1 MSSVLEGVDK
11 RTQMVGQNRLELL
24 LFGLGRKQIFG
35 INVFKVREVIQCPPL
50 AHLPRAHPSV
60 CGVATIRGKTLPVI
74 DLSLAIGGRPLDD
87 LSNCFVIVTEY
98 NRSVQGLLVKRVE
111 RIINMKWESI
121 SPPPKGVG
129 ADNYLTAVTQFG
141 DQMIEIL
148 DVEKVFSDVIHCT
161 LEVSGDVIDSTV
173 QHTIQPHIL
182 VVDDSSVARNQI
194 KRTLEQINVSYT
206 LATDGSAALETLKK
220 WTETEDPCLQRLN
233 MVISDIE
240 MPEMDGYTLTT
251 EIKKDPRLKEIYVL
265 LHSSLSGVFNDAMV
279 KRVGAN
285 QFIAKFSAD
294 DLAAAVIRHLGESHP
309 GIAPAA

>member
-1 MSSVLEGVDK
+1 MASVLEDVDK

-24 LFGLGRKQIFG
+24 LFRLSGKQSFG

-50 AHLPRAHPSV
+50 AHLPKAHPSV

-74 DLSLAIGGRPLDD
+74 DLSLAIGGRSLGDTN
-87 LSNCFVIVTEY
+87 NCFVIVTEY
-98 NRSVQGLLVKRVE
+98 NRAVQGLMVKGVE
-111 RIINMKWESI
+111 RIINMKWEAI
-121 SPPPKGVG
+121 WPPPKGAG
-129 ADNYLTAVTQFG
+129 PANYLTAVTQVG
-141 DQMIEIL
+141 DEMIEIL
-148 DVEKVFSDVIHCT
+148 DVEKVFSEVMHCAM
-161 LEVSGDVIDSTV
+161 EVSSSVVATAVKNI
-173 QHTIQPHIL
+173 IQPHIL

-206 LATDGSAALETLKK
+206 LAIDGKEALKILKT
-220 WTETEDPCLQRLN
+220 WVQTQDPLLQRLN

-251 EIKKDPRLKEIYVL
+251 EIRKDEQLKDIYIL

-294 DLAAAVIRHLGESHP
+294 DLATVVLKRLT
-309 GIAPAA
+309 

>member
-1 MSSVLEGVDK
+1 MSSVLDDVDN

-24 LFGLGRKQIFG
+24 LFRLNGKQNFG

-50 AHLPRAHPSV
+50 ARLPKSHPSV

-74 DLSLAIGGRPLDD
+74 DLSLAIGGRSLGDT
-87 LSNCFVIVTEY
+87 SSCFVIVTEY
-98 NRSVQGLLVKRVE
+98 NRFVQGLLVKCVE
-111 RIINMKWESI
+111 RIVNMKWESVR
-121 SPPPKGVG
+121 PPPRGVG
-129 ADNYLTAVTQFG
+129 LDNYLTAVTQVG
-141 DQMIEIL
+141 DQMVEIL
-148 DVEKVFSDVIHCT
+148 DVEKVFSEVIHCAM
-161 LEVSGDVIDSTV
+161 EVSSDVTESTI
-173 QHTIQPHIL
+173 TSAMQPHIL

-206 LATDGSAALETLKK
+206 LATDGREALEILNTWINDK
-220 WTETEDPCLQRLN
+220 DPLFQRLN

-251 EIKKDPRLKEIYVL
+251 EIRKDVRLKDIYVL

-279 KRVGAN
+279 RRVGAS

-294 DLAAAVIRHLGESHP
+294 DLARAVLTRLKENDLEAAPSV
-309 GIAPAA
+309 

>member
-1 MSSVLEGVDK
+1 MSSVLDDVDN

-24 LFGLGRKQIFG
+24 LFRLNGKQNFG

-50 AHLPRAHPSV
+50 ARLPKSHPSV

-74 DLSLAIGGRPLDD
+74 DLSLAIGGRPLGDT
-87 LSNCFVIVTEY
+87 SSCFVIVTEY
-98 NRSVQGLLVKRVE
+98 NRFVQGLLVKCVE
-111 RIINMKWESI
+111 QIINMKWESVR
-121 SPPPKGVG
+121 PPPKGVG
-129 ADNYLTAVTQFG
+129 LNNYLTAVTQVG
-141 DQMIEIL
+141 DQMVEIL
-148 DVEKVFSDVIHCT
+148 DVEKVFSEVIHCAM
-161 LEVSGDVIDSTV
+161 EVSSDVTGSTITS
-173 QHTIQPHIL
+173 TIQPHIL

-206 LATDGSAALETLKK
+206 LATDGREALEILNTWINNK
-220 WTETEDPCLQRLN
+220 DPLFQRLN

-251 EIKKDPRLKEIYVL
+251 EIRKDARLKDIYVL

-279 KRVGAN
+279 RRVGAS

-294 DLAAAVIRHLGESHP
+294 DLARAVLTRLKENDLEAASSV
-309 GIAPAA
+309 

>member
-1 MSSVLEGVDK
+1 MASVLEDVDK

-24 LFGLGRKQIFG
+24 LFRLSGRQSFG

-50 AHLPRAHPSV
+50 AHLPKAHPSV

-74 DLSLAIGGRPLDD
+74 DLSLAIGGRSLGDT
-87 LSNCFVIVTEY
+87 SHCFVIVTEY
-98 NRSVQGLLVKRVE
+98 NRAVQGLMVKGVE
-111 RIINMKWESI
+111 RIINMKWEAI
-121 SPPPKGVG
+121 WPPPKGAG
-129 ADNYLTAVTQFG
+129 PDNYLTAVTQVG
-141 DQMIEIL
+141 DEMIEIL
-148 DVEKVFSDVIHCT
+148 DVEKVFSEVMHCAM
-161 LEVSGDVIDSTV
+161 EVSSSVVATAVKNI
-173 QHTIQPHIL
+173 IQPHIL

-206 LATDGSAALETLKK
+206 LAIDGKEALEILKT
-220 WTETEDPCLQRLN
+220 WVETQDPLLQRLN

-251 EIKKDPRLKEIYVL
+251 EIRKDEHLKDIYIL

-294 DLAAAVIRHLGESHP
+294 DLATVVLKRLS
-309 GIAPAA
+309 